1 MIRSSRK
8 TVASG
13 LLIGALLIPAIAGC
27 EAGDNA
33 PTLEF
38 HQAAAGAY
46 ANSNDIS
53 ISNAFL
59 LGAPSGGTMPVGSS
73 VGMFLSIY
81 NSGLSNDTLL
91 SVSAPGYASS
101 VRVTGGTVSLPPNS
115 LVTTLTGPQPHIV
128 LSDLTQPLT
137 AGQAISLTLNF
148 EHAGSVTMQVP
159 VEPQSFY
166 YSSYSPAPT
175 ATPSSSSTAKP
186 KSKSTATATATPTT
200 TSSATGTASPTAT
213 S

>member
-73 VGMFLSIY
+73 VGMFLSLY
-81 NSGLSNDTLL
+81 NSGMNNDTLV

-101 VRVTGGTVSLPPNS
+101 VQVTGGTVSLPPNS
-115 LVTTLTGPQPHIV
+115 LVTTLTGPEPHIV

-137 AGQAISLTLNF
+137 AGQAIPLTLNF

-175 ATPSSSSTAKP
+175 ATPSPSTTAKP
-186 KSKSTATATATPTT
+186 KSKSTATATPSTS
-200 TSSATGTASPTAT
+200 SSATGTASPTAT